1 MLGLRRSTGLIF
13 TVLPFKMTE
22 VAKLPGS
29 FRNNSKHE
37 SCSSPSQAGASR
49 PRHPQVNSG
58 PKAMKHSNRLRFFTT
73 FVLLL
78 CLLSPS
84 AVLAFGDGKK
94 YFKEGMKHEAAE
106 EWDLAAEKFALAVSE
121 NPKNPEY
128 RLHYRRAL
136 FNASQQYMKRGRMA
150 AEQEDYVGAYNAFRK
165 AYAFDPVNELAKS
178 EMARML
184 RLQKELLQGPEDDD
198 SSIDDTR
205 YVQTGLTAT
214 DIPSDVVIPQ
224 RYEKLRD
231 LPFPSGI
238 NLMRIVRDLARDLD
252 LNVLFDSQSRL
263 ENREVRIELKNV
275 TAAQALDAIFLQENL
290 FFEKVGPR
298 TIIVANSNRRQ
309 FFQQLV
315 LKTFYLGN
323 ADPKK
328 VAAVL
333 QKAIPAQPG
342 RTPTNVLID
351 EDTNSITI
359 RDTSENIRL
368 MSDLI
373 AALDKDRAEVVMDV
387 QIYEVSKND
396 LLQIGNQIG
405 DQSSLTNLGGVFP
418 GVVPLNGAPLDVL
431 GDAILPTAIPFA
443 LLSPFSSLS
452 AFQRRNNTKLIA
464 STQIHA
470 FNNEDSS
477 ARIGQRVPV
486 QTASVI
492 PFTGGGQT
500 PTTPGN
506 AFGNGYP
513 VINYEQVGLT
523 LKFKPIVFPNQ
534 DVQVTME
541 IESKDVIDASTL
553 TPTFT
558 ERTIK
563 GTARVQ
569 NNKTLLL
576 ASVAQGVESRGREGL
591 PLLGLIPILGR
602 LFTAPTRDNRQ
613 VDIVIAITP
622 KVIRAPAIL
631 PDDVIERPTGSLAVP
646 TSGSLEALIYREE
659 IERQRALAR
668 REKRNVTVQLPDQE
682 VPEYIKSND
691 DAVSSTSSSPANE
704 NVSDSNASAMQPT
717 DGQIE
722 QKTIPNGVATSLK
735 PIDTN
740 VKALS
745 IRPTADS
752 DRSTLSLDPTALV
765 SSELPVAKP
774 LTASIEFLPKPGE
787 MKAGAKTKLAVLVKS
802 ADVFRSSVIGLK
814 FDPQKVAVRSVSFG
828 DVYGREMKGTDS
840 EPFVNEGGKMYV
852 SLIAP
857 RNAAENSSGVLAYIE
872 IEALADGIPEL
883 DFDGDVLNIITEDG
897 REFAVTF

>member
-1 MLGLRRSTGLIF
+1 
-13 TVLPFKMTE
+13 
-22 VAKLPGS
+22 
-29 FRNNSKHE
+29 
-37 SCSSPSQAGASR
+37 
-49 PRHPQVNSG
+49 
-58 PKAMKHSNRLRFFTT
+58 MKIVKRLRSVTA
-73 FVLLL
+73 LLL
-78 CLLSPS
+78 FLCLVSPT
-84 AVLAFGDGKK
+84 AVLAVGEGKK
-94 YFKEGMKHEAAE
+94 HFKKGLDHEAAE
-106 EWDLAAEKFALAVSE
+106 EWDKAAEEFALAVNA

-128 RLHYRRAL
+128 RLHYRRAV
-136 FNASQQYMKRGRMA
+136 FNASQMFMKRGRMA
-150 AEQEDYVGAYNAFRK
+150 AEQEDYVGAYNAFRR

-184 RLQKELLQGPEDDD
+184 RLQKQLLSGGDEEDTD
-198 SSIDDTR
+198 SDG
-205 YVQTGLTAT
+205 VQLVKTGLTSA
-214 DIPSDVVIPQ
+214 DIPPDIVIPQ

-231 LPFPSGI
+231 LPFPAGI
-238 NLMRIVRDLARDLD
+238 DLQRIVRDLARELD

-263 ENREVRIELKNV
+263 DNRRVKIELKNV
-275 TAAQALDAIFLQENL
+275 TAAQALDAIFYQEGL

-323 ADPKK
+323 ADPTK
-328 VAAVL
+328 VANTL

-359 RDTSENIRL
+359 RDTAENIRL
-368 MSDLI
+368 MSELI

-405 DQSSLTNLGGVFP
+405 DQGTLGNLGGAIP
-418 GVVPLNGAPLDVL
+418 GIVPLNGAPLNVY
-431 GDAILPTAIPFA
+431 GDSLPSTAIGIA
-443 LLSPFSSLS
+443 LNTPFSNLT
-452 AFQRRNNTKLIA
+452 AFQRKNNTKLIA

-492 PFTGGGQT
+492 PFSNTQT
-500 PTTPGN
+500 PTTPGS

-591 PLLGLIPILGR
+591 PILGLIPILGR

-613 VDIVIAITP
+613 VDIVIAVTP
-622 KVIRAPAIL
+622 RVIRAPAIL
-631 PDDVIERPTGSLAVP
+631 PEDLIERPTGSLAVP
-646 TSGSLEALIYREE
+646 TSGSLEALVYREE
-659 IERQRALAR
+659 VERQRAFAR
-668 REKRNVTVQLPDQE
+668 REKRDVKVQLPDAE
-682 VPEYIKSND
+682 MPEYVKGGNE
-691 DAVSSTSSSPANE
+691 AVSKAEVVPNPAGAEERTAQSTPSAANA
-704 NVSDSNASAMQPT
+704 VAS
-717 DGQIE
+717 
-722 QKTIPNGVATSLK
+722 VLK
-735 PIDTN
+735 PIDTS
-740 VKALS
+740 VK
-745 IRPTADS
+745 
-752 DRSTLSLDPTALV
+752 TLSVDPGTA
-765 SSELPVAKP
+765 EGTRLPTLKP
-774 LTASIEFLPKPGE
+774 TSLGGPDAATGGNAGEGANSRSAILSFLPKPGE
-787 MKAGAKTKLAVLVKS
+787 MRTGEIKTVAVMVRSGAAFRSAVL
-802 ADVFRSSVIGLK
+802 GLR
-814 FDPQKVAVRSVSFG
+814 FDPSKTAIRSVKYG
-828 DVYGREMKGTDS
+828 DVYGFELAQKPAT
-840 EPFVNEGGKMYV
+840 PFQNSDGRMFV
-852 SLIAP
+852 SLISP
-857 RNAAENSSGVLAYIE
+857 NDSAENSSGILAYIE
-872 IEALADGIPEL
+872 IEALSDGAQEIGFDPEIL
-883 DFDGDVLNIITEDG
+883 GLLSAAGDDFEVEY
-897 REFAVTF
+897 

>member
-1 MLGLRRSTGLIF
+1 
-13 TVLPFKMTE
+13 
-22 VAKLPGS
+22 
-29 FRNNSKHE
+29 
-37 SCSSPSQAGASR
+37 
-49 PRHPQVNSG
+49 
-58 PKAMKHSNRLRFFTT
+58 MKNSNRLRFFTSL
-73 FVLLL
+73 FLFL
-78 CLLSPS
+78 CLVSPT
-84 AVLAFGDGKK
+84 AALALGDGKK
-94 YFKEGMKHEAAE
+94 FFKEGVKHEEAE

-136 FNASQQYMKRGRMA
+136 FNASQMYMKRGRLA
-150 AEQEDYVGAYNAFRK
+150 AEQEDYVGAYNAFRR

-184 RLQKELLQGPEDDD
+184 RLQQELLGGVDDD
-198 SSIDDTR
+198 DDAEDAR
-205 YVQTGLTAT
+205 FVNTGLASTA
-214 DIPSDVVIPQ
+214 IPSDVVIPQ

-238 NLMRIVRDLARDLD
+238 DLQRIVRDLARDLD

-263 ENREVRIELKNV
+263 DGKRVQIELKNV
-275 TAAQALDAIFLQENL
+275 TAAQALDAIFLQEGL

-315 LKTFYLGN
+315 LKTFYLAN

-328 VAAVL
+328 VAATL

-342 RTPTNVLID
+342 RTPTNVLVD

-359 RDTSENIRL
+359 RDTAENIRL
-368 MSDLI
+368 MSGLI
-373 AALDKDRAEVVMDV
+373 ASLDKDRAEVVMDV

-405 DQSSLTNLGGVFP
+405 DQTGLTNLGGVIP
-418 GVVPLNGAPLDVL
+418 GIVPLNRAPLNVY
-431 GDAILPTAIPFA
+431 GDNLPATAIGVA
-443 LLSPFSSLS
+443 LQTPFSNLT
-452 AFQRRNNTKLIA
+452 AFQRKSNTKLIA

-492 PFTGGGQT
+492 PFTGGQT
-500 PTTPGN
+500 PGTPGN

-523 LKFKPIVFPNQ
+523 LKFRPIVFPNQ

-613 VDIVIAITP
+613 VDIVIAVTP
-622 KVIRAPAIL
+622 RVIRAPAIL
-631 PDDVIERPTGSLAVP
+631 PEDVVERESGSLAVP
-646 TSGSLEALIYREE
+646 TSGTLEAMIIRDE
-659 IERQRALAR
+659 IDRQRALAK
-668 REKRNVTVQLPDQE
+668 REKRNVDVQLPDAD
-682 VPEYIKSND
+682 VPQYVKSND
-691 DAVSSTSSSPANE
+691 DAVSSTQPETKNVDSGETVAAAVPD
-704 NVSDSNASAMQPT
+704 VSDSNP
-717 DGQIE
+717 
-722 QKTIPNGVATSLK
+722 VAANLK
-735 PIDTN
+735 PIGTG
-740 VKALS
+740 VKTLTLT
-745 IRPTADS
+745 RTADS
-752 DRSTLSLDPTALV
+752 DRQTLALDPTALP
-765 SSELPVAKP
+765 SGGKASEAKA
-774 LTASIEFLPKPGE
+774 LTARLEFLPKPYE
-787 MKAGAKTKLAVLVKS
+787 MKAGSKTKVAVLVKS
-802 ADVFRSSVIGLK
+802 AGVFRSSVIGLK
-814 FDPQKVAVRSVSFG
+814 YDPEKLAIRSVSFG
-828 DVYGREMKGTDS
+828 DVYGSGLKGTDA
-840 EPFVNEGGKMYV
+840 EPFVNEGGRMYV

-857 RNAAENSSGVLAYIE
+857 KGAAENSSGVLAYIE
-872 IEALADGIPEL
+872 IEALADGVPWIE
-883 DFDGDVLNIITEDG
+883 FDSEVMNLVTGEGL
-897 REFAVTF
+897 EFIVSF